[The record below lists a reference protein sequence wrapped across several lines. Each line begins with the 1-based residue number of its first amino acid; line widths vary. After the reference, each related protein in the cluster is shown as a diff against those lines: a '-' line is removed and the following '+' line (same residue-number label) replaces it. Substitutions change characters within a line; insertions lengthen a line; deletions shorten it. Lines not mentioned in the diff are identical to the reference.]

1 MSVTCRFP
9 YALLQQI
16 QDDLATLT
24 RTVHTLQTQS
34 DSDAVLLQSLQS
46 TVDSIVAVLSS
57 AETPTPNVFLHP
69 TFTDCVVGT
78 LSYLDDD
85 GNPHDLETT
94 LDSKLTVGIKVAP
107 AFSIQRKITLGC
119 DMINSSYIN
128 FNSNDRDTDYILCMI
143 VAFFHRVVPVEL
155 QEVARSLCA
164 VKPPLSRVM
173 WMLPR
178 TTCLVKLSV

>member
-46 TVDSIVAVLSS
+46 TVDSIGAVLSS
-57 AETPTPNVFLHP
+57 AETSTTNVFLHP

-78 LSYLDDD
+78 LSYLDDS
-85 GNPHDLETT
+85 GIPQDLENT
-94 LDSKLTVGIKVAP
+94 LDQVDC
-107 AFSIQRKITLGC
+107 R
-119 DMINSSYIN
+119 
-128 FNSNDRDTDYILCMI
+128 
-143 VAFFHRVVPVEL
+143 
-155 QEVARSLCA
+155 
-164 VKPPLSRVM
+164 
-173 WMLPR
+173 
-178 TTCLVKLSV
+178 